1 MRAVALQLF
10 VALAVDIDL
19 CLFAAFVFKGD
30 GLVVRGEEVA
40 ALRERR
46 LLVRVLH
53 VYLALHNIQEGL
65 DPISADAGI
74 FSARVRRD
82 KIIGEGRAH
91 LRRGQDRNVA
101 VFIARDPVFNQ
112 TVYLQQNEIVLFYD
126 RPGRKKLLPV
136 ALLSIQ
142 ITHS

>member
-19 CLFAAFVFKGD
+19 CLFATFVFKGD
-30 GLVVRGEEVA
+30 RLVVRGEEVA

-91 LRRGQDRNVA
+91 LRRGQD
-101 VFIARDPVFNQ
+101 PVFNQ
-112 TVYLQQNEIVLFYD
+112 AVYLQQNEIVLFYD